1 LLLDA
6 SHLKNFPSFPLMA
19 SRLLF
24 SLPNLLLLLLLSF
37 GVQYALFVESVL
49 EEEMCE
55 KTEDCVIDGQCL
67 LPHDKADANGTRFCF
82 CSKSCISSVPVEC
95 SRHKQCVVDLVESTH
110 QNFCDKEK
118 RLCLCR
124 ARKDNEHAC
133 LKKNLKIIYLNTT
146 RSSVYLGESFKI
158 TCCVN
163 IEPRSVR
170 FRWLH
175 NDTEIPSTLYPDLFQ
190 LCWTLNVTNARFADA
205 GYYTCSVKTDAH
217 GSAWLN
223 ASVDIQV
230 RGSRF
235 FAFVREMDGQHL
247 AMTKSMVDRPNVT
260 ESRYDNSTNFF
271 LMLNATGLNEATIM
285 LDWVANPA
293 SSAIKFR
300 VEALDGEEF
309 AIEDVISADSKP
321 HIISGLKPA
330 SHYSVSAETVPGR
343 GRRPVYDK
351 VVVQTLDKGIQAF
364 PSPPQQVNM
373 RMKDEII
380 RTKCELSWMAPLVS
394 NGPILYYM
402 VDVYGVIRRK
412 SISQV
417 NKMQKHR
424 PKSVNCQNL
433 NRIPPKDSFMQCEFE
448 GLLPNHNYSA
458 RVVAVNALGESPPS
472 MVNSKCLTS
481 YGPPPHIETPIA
493 EKRFDDKT
501 IRILF
506 SSIPDD
512 IYGPITCYFL
522 AIVPCTRNYNMSQLP
537 HPVYMNF
544 DVYERAMQSNLH
556 IMFQPIFAYISEAFY
571 SLPRETIIGDGRQ
584 TVGDV
589 SSTLDFLGR
598 FPAQDG
604 ELQRGYKYTGF
615 LIVRVDPDNVVYN
628 LTSNGKR
635 ELLQNWLQPTYG
647 FSNYFKPVF
656 LGESDV
662 LITEDHSR
670 GYQETIYLLAVGF
683 SVVSVLVVFGTVLCF
698 YYSHIRGWLKTLLCV
713 ETNFVP
719 DRNSFADLQRVAKR
733 RDFQPTAV
741 EDLPNEYLLR
751 HRDSNFLFTV
761 EFESLPNYN
770 FDTTASDKLENAPK
784 NRYNDIKAFD
794 ITRVKLERVDD
805 DSTSDYI
812 NANYVQGY
820 KGRKLFIAAQGPTLD
835 TVNDFWR
842 LVWEQNVN
850 VIVMVTNLQERYRHS
865 PSVYGRIEVKP
876 LDCTFY
882 ADYVIRNFTIR
893 YCRTADVSNSSSSES
908 ESNTLLNSDCRSIVQ
923 YHFTGWQD
931 YRAPEGSYGFLRFM
945 KQFKRIDCTSECPVL
960 VHCSAGVGR
969 TGTFVAVDSMM
980 DQMVEEGRVDVFG
993 FVSNLRRQRNFM
1005 VQSLDQ
1011 YVFIYKALAEWYMFG
1026 DTDVDAERVEEYVIE
1041 LRQTLNNDSTGLEK
1055 QYNLLFRSLED
1066 TLTCNYAK
1074 KSFNEQKNRFKTVVA
1089 YDRNRVILAPLLGHE
1104 DATYIN
1110 ASLVRGY
1117 FYSYILTQDP
1127 LSNTRWDFWRMILEH
1142 GVASIVMLTGE
1153 EFLDQDEMYWPSEL
1167 NGGSICFGDKPA
1179 ITVQLLCE
1187 EESAHYSQRKFK
1199 ITSTKEKELH
1209 EVVQFCFHDWAN
1221 GSSRIGQFGER
1232 KSYMHPPSIP
1242 ASTAS
1247 LFDLVGKVS
1256 QRQNLLQDAGPIVV
1270 HCRDGAE
1277 RSGLYC
1283 AVSLLLERLRGE
1295 GKVDVFQTVKSL
1307 QAQRAHIIPNVAQY
1321 EFCYQCVLDYLR
1333 SFS

>member
-1 LLLDA
+1 
-6 SHLKNFPSFPLMA
+6 MA
-19 SRLLF
+19 SRLF
-24 SLPNLLLLLLLSF
+24 CTLPNLLFLLCF
-37 GVQYALFVESVL
+37 GVQYAPFVASVL

-55 KTEDCVIDGQCL
+55 KTDDCVVDGQCL
-67 LPHDKADANGTRFCF
+67 LPHDNADANGTRFCF

-95 SRHKQCVVDLVESTH
+95 SRHKQCVVDSVESTH

-170 FRWLH
+170 FRWFH

-205 GYYTCSVKTDAH
+205 GSYTCSVKTDAH
-217 GSAWLN
+217 GNAWLN
-223 ASVDIQV
+223 ASVDVQV
-230 RGSRF
+230 R
-235 FAFVREMDGQHL
+235 A
-247 AMTKSMVDRPNVT
+247 
-260 ESRYDNSTNFF
+260 NFF

-300 VEALDGEEF
+300 VESLDEEEF

-433 NRIPPKDSFMQCEFE
+433 NRVPPKDSFMQCEFE

-544 DVYERAMQSNLH
+544 DVYERTMQSNLH

-589 SSTLDFLGR
+589 SSTLEFLGR

-604 ELQRGYKYTGF
+604 ELQRGY
-615 LIVRVDPDNVVYN
+615 N
-628 LTSNGKR
+628 NGKR

-662 LITEDHSR
+662 LITEDQSR

-683 SVVSVLVVFGTVLCF
+683 SVVSVLVVLALYFAF
-698 YYSHIRGWLKTLLCV
+698 IIRTY
-713 ETNFVP
+713 
-719 DRNSFADLQRVAKR
+719 
-733 RDFQPTAV
+733 FQPTAV

-805 DSTSDYI
+805 DSSSDYI

-850 VIVMVTNLQERYRHS
+850 VIVMVTNLQERYRTMCIKYWPEHS

-893 YCRTADVSNSSSSES
+893 RCRTTADES
-908 ESNTLLNSDCRSIVQ
+908 ESNNLLNGDSRSIVQ

-945 KQFKRIDCTSECPVL
+945 KQFKRIDCTSDCPVL

-980 DQMVEEGRVDVFG
+980 DQMAEEGRVDVFG

-1026 DTDVDAERVEEYVIE
+1026 DTDVDAERAEEYVVE

-1066 TLTCNYAK
+1066 ALTCSYAK

-1127 LSNTRWDFWRMILEH
+1127 LSNTRWDFWRMVLEH

-1153 EFLDQDEMYWPSEL
+1153 EF
-1167 NGGSICFGDKPA
+1167 
-1179 ITVQLLCE
+1179 
-1187 EESAHYSQRKFK
+1187 
-1199 ITSTKEKELH
+1199 
-1209 EVVQFCFHDWAN
+1209 
-1221 GSSRIGQFGER
+1221 
-1232 KSYMHPPSIP
+1232 
-1242 ASTAS
+1242 
-1247 LFDLVGKVS
+1247 
-1256 QRQNLLQDAGPIVV
+1256 
-1270 HCRDGAE
+1270 
-1277 RSGLYC
+1277 
-1283 AVSLLLERLRGE
+1283 
-1295 GKVDVFQTVKSL
+1295 
-1307 QAQRAHIIPNVAQY
+1307 
-1321 EFCYQCVLDYLR
+1321 
-1333 SFS
+1333 